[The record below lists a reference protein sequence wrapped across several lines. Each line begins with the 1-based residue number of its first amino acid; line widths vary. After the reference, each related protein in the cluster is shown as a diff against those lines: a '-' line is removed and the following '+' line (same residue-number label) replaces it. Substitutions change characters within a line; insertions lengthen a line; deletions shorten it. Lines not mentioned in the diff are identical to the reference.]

1 MLSNACSVICTTE
14 ELPESSSEQG
24 KAANEQNEGR
34 IAMAE
39 DAQESLAS
47 SVGLLRILD
56 WENPSDRTLPNSAP
70 PGWNRQWCCQK
81 SAQIATSPTRSGQYA
96 ARFQL
101 NRDDPVV
108 SSSKRTELSEPT
120 PGAATP
126 ERVERWIGFSIFLPN
141 DWVTDPSAESVTQ
154 WHQFADIGGGPPR
167 ALITNNG
174 QWQISQHWENFEKHT
189 LIGAYERGR
198 WTDWVFHIRWSPES
212 DGFITIWRDG
222 GQVFSAQGKNKHNDG
237 HAVYMKFGIYK
248 WDWQSNPS
256 KSQVNERVMF
266 YDSLR
271 IADEGGS
278 YPMVDPGSSP
288 PSLVVLRPKS
298 GIEPW
303 TVNGAPTA
311 WTALDDEVTQPT
323 PVDATDYI
331 WSGGPGRVTEVS
343 LGTTSSGQGS
353 TAQAWFY
360 ANTGFDT
367 RLGVEVVSGGNT
379 LASIVVEPG
388 QPFQWRSIAFSIGS
402 SGSTN
407 DLRLRFTTLIGADS
421 NVRAAYITV
430 PT

>member
-1 MLSNACSVICTTE
+1 MS
-14 ELPESSSEQG
+14 G
-24 KAANEQNEGR
+24 DG
-34 IAMAE
+34 
-39 DAQESLAS
+39 QESLVN

-81 SAQIATSPTRSGQYA
+81 SAQIVTSPTRSGQYA

-120 PGAATP
+120 PGPATP

-141 DWVTDPSAESVTQ
+141 DWVKDPSAESVTQ
-154 WHQFADIGGGPPR
+154 WHQFADIGGGPPL

-189 LIGAYERGR
+189 LIGAYETGR
-198 WTDWVFHIRWSPES
+198 WTDWIFHIRWSPES

-222 GQVFSAQGKNKHNDG
+222 GEVFSAQGKNKHNDG

-288 PSLVVLRPKS
+288 PPLVVLRPKS
-298 GIEPW
+298 DVEPW

-311 WTALDDEVTQPT
+311 WAALDDEVTQPT

-331 WSGGPGRVTEVS
+331 WSGGSGRVTEVS
-343 LGTTSSGQGS
+343 MGTTSSGQGS

-367 RLGVEVVSGGNT
+367 RLGVEVVSGGST
-379 LASIVVEPG
+379 VATIVVEPG
-388 QPFQWRSIAFSIGS
+388 QPFQWRSIDFSIGNS
-402 SGSTN
+402 ASTD
-407 DLRLRFTTLIGADS
+407 DLRLRFTILIGADS